1 MIRVLLCRHGETDWN
16 RDHRLQG
23 HSDIPLAESGRRQAA
38 ATGAFV
44 RAQQPQLG
52 HVSSLVRTQQTYEQF
67 GLDGAGAAGSPQ
79 IWDELREQ
87 NLGVWEGAYAAEIRD
102 SKPEEFAQWRS
113 GDFTPE
119 GGESQQMLAARM
131 GRAFCEIV
139 RQTATV
145 EPTASPDLSFEV
157 RTAVAVSHGAAL
169 RVLFE
174 SMGLIDRSRFIPLTP
189 ASVTVIDV
197 PLTDA
202 PLSSSL
208 PRGGVEGDDLAGAVA
223 ALSDEQIVSHARLRV
238 LNLSPELLLNP

>member
-23 HSDIPLAESGRRQAA
+23 HSDIPLAASGRRQAA
-38 ATGAFV
+38 TTGAFV
-44 RAQQPQLG
+44 RAQRPQLG
-52 HVSSLVRTQQTYEQF
+52 HVSSLIRTHQTYDQF
-67 GLDGAGAAGSPQ
+67 DLGAAGLGDAPQ
-79 IWDELREQ
+79 VWDELREQ
-87 NLGVWEGAYAAEIRD
+87 NLGVWEGAYAAEVRD
-102 SKPEEFAQWRS
+102 ASPEDFAAWRS
-113 GDFTPE
+113 GGFTPE
-119 GGESQQMLAARM
+119 GGETQQALAERM

-139 RQTATV
+139 RQTAAV
-145 EPTASPDLSFEV
+145 APTPSPDLGFEV

-197 PLTDA
+197 PLTDK

-208 PRGGVEGDDLAGAVA
+208 PRGGVESEDIAEAVA
-223 ALSDEQIVSHARLRV
+223 ALTDEQIRSHARLRV
-238 LNLSPELLLNP
+238 LNLSPELLAP